1 MYNSIM
7 IKTKVTQTGQSVVPV
22 EIRKI
27 FGIDR
32 NSILFWETDGKTIT
46 VIPSP
51 KDPIQGLN
59 KFSENKNLRRAL
71 IRSRK
76 EDDSQR

>member
-1 MYNSIM
+1 M
-7 IKTKVTQTGQSVVPV
+7 IKTKVTQTGQSVVPA

-32 NSILFWETDGKTIT
+32 NSILIWETDGKTIT
-46 VIPSP
+46 VIPAP
-51 KDPIQGLN
+51 KDPIQRL
-59 KFSENKNLRRAL
+59 KSFSKNKNLRKAL
-71 IRSRK
+71 IRSRR

>member
-1 MYNSIM
+1 M
-7 IKTKVTQTGQSVVPV
+7 IKTKVTQTGQSVVPA

-32 NSILFWETDGKTIT
+32 DSILIWETDGKTIT

-51 KDPIQGLN
+51 RDPIQRLKG
-59 KFSENKNLRRAL
+59 FSKNKNLRKAL
-71 IRSRK
+71 MRSRK
-76 EDDSQR
+76 EDEHQR